1 MKHRAILAVVCL
13 LLLAGCGGAG
23 GSKSSGPLPDQ
34 PGQPDPVPNADISGS
49 WNLSLSFSNSGP
61 GSPDYANYMYVN
73 IFSQGGGSFYSTQAN
88 LLICVT
94 KEQIQCQN
102 DQPPGGS
109 ATFSATT
116 SGNNV
121 SIQVAETIIG
131 VAGTPNTWNITGTVN
146 GNAMQGSWTDGAQE
160 SGTWT
165 ATKVTSVAGTY
176 TGVLKDDSN
185 GNNYPVTLVVQDE
198 GNSQLNGSGMI
209 QNNVCFINLNFSSG
223 SFGGSSSFGGAFEVT
238 DNTDYAQGGVSLLVI
253 PNSGNQYL
261 VYYSARSSTCQQT
274 GLNSAGTLTKQ

>member
-1 MKHRAILAVVCL
+1 MKHRGIVVVVCL
-13 LLLAGCGGAG
+13 LLLAGCGVG
-23 GSKSSGPLPDQ
+23 GSKSNGPL

-61 GSPDYANYMYVN
+61 GSTAYANYMYAN
-73 IFSQGGGSFYSTQAN
+73 IFSQGGGGFYSTQAN
-88 LLICVT
+88 LIICVT
-94 KEQIQCQN
+94 KQQIQCQN

-121 SIQVAETIIG
+121 SIQVAETI
-131 VAGTPNTWNITGTVN
+131 AGISIPLTWNITGSVS
-146 GNAMQGSWTDGAQE
+146 GNAMQGSWTDEAGE

-176 TGVLKDDSN
+176 IGVLKDDSS
-185 GNNYPVTLVVQDE
+185 GNNYPVTLVVQDQ

-209 QNNVCFINLNFSSG
+209 QNNACFNNLNFSPG
-223 SFGGSSSFGGAFEVT
+223 SFGGNSSFGGAFEVT
-238 DNTDYAQGGVSLLVI
+238 DNTDYAPGGVSLLVL

-261 VYYSARSSTCQQT
+261 VYYSARSNTCQET
-274 GLNSAGTLTKQ
+274 GSVSAGTLTKQ